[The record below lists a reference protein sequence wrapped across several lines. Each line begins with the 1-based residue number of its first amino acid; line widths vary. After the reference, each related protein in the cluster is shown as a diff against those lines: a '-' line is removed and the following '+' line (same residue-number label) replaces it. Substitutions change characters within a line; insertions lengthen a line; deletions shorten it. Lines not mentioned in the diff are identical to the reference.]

1 MRKNL
6 RKENSDNKR
15 LINDVHITSYP
26 LSIIHYPLLLL
37 VIFFASTTTFA
48 QNQCLS
54 EAEANKVIQTI
65 KNPPKLKKNKSLRRE
80 LVKMREAQTELNDKI
95 LAQTENNKPLVER
108 LNALS
113 REHLVRL
120 CGIYK
125 EYGWLTKNIVET
137 EGLEA
142 ALFIIRNSNNA
153 GLQREIFPVVVE
165 ASQAGLIPKANL
177 ASLIDRIRLKS
188 GGRQIF
194 GTQLKV
200 EDEIGYLYPLENEAK
215 VDDWR
220 KTYQLP
226 PLADFIKQIET
237 EYRTLVVKMP
247 SSPILKNNKTL
258 NVSKGDD
265 DLGLGLSDDE
275 DEVLSIESRL
285 VNLNVRVLDENLNGT
300 RGLNLKR
307 EDFQVF
313 ENGIKQE
320 ISFFSTADT
329 PFDLVLLL
337 DLSGSTLEK
346 QGLIADS
353 AKRFIELA
361 RPKDRIAIISFT
373 DRAKI
378 ISEFSSDK
386 QELFAKLEAIDDYG
400 SSKVWDALDFTYKKI
415 LAKSEKGRR
424 SAVVF
429 MTDGVDNTLM
439 QDIGRSGS
447 GGSFYNSL
455 QPSKITFT
463 ELLETVRKNDAN
475 VFSIYLDTE
484 LLYTSRLINDKS
496 YRQARR
502 SLQMI
507 AEESGGQF
515 YRAGQIEAL
524 NGIYKNIIND
534 LSEVYSLGYE
544 PSDAKNDGTWRE
556 LKIKIKEKPG
566 LTVKSKKGYYAN

>member
-1 MRKNL
+1 MKKILNN
-6 RKENSDNKR
+6 KISINKR
-15 LINDVHITSYP
+15 AITVRVFRFPLSVFHYP
-26 LSIIHYPLLLL
+26 LSVAFL
-37 VIFFASTTTFA
+37 FFFLSSAAFA

-54 EAEANKVIQTI
+54 EAEANKIIQTI
-65 KNPPKLKKNKSLRRE
+65 KNPPAKQKKNKNLRRE
-80 LVKMREAQTELNDKI
+80 LVKMQEEQTDLNEKI
-95 LAQTENNKPLVER
+95 LAQTGENETLVKN
-108 LNALS
+108 LNNLS
-113 REHLVRL
+113 REHLLRL
-120 CGIYK
+120 CRIFK
-125 EYGWLTKNIVET
+125 ENGWLTKEIVDT

-142 ALFIIRNSNNA
+142 ALFIIRNSKDA
-153 GLQREIFPVVVE
+153 ELQREIFPVMVE
-165 ASQAGLIPKANL
+165 ATQKGFISKANL
-177 ASLIDRIRLKS
+177 AALIDRIRLKS

-194 GTQLKV
+194 GTQIKI
-200 EDEIGYLYPLENEAK
+200 EDEVGYLYPLENEAN
-215 VDDWR
+215 VDKWR

-226 PLADFIKQIET
+226 PLSEFIKKIET
-237 EYRTLVVKMP
+237 EYRTIIVKMP
-247 SSPILKNNKTL
+247 QPPTLKNDKKTSKSNDNL
-258 NVSKGDD
+258 N
-265 DLGLGLSDDE
+265 LGLSDGE
-275 DEVLSIESRL
+275 DEVLTIESKL
-285 VNLNVRVLDENLNGT
+285 VNLNGT
-300 RGLNLKR
+300 RGLNLKK

-313 ENGIKQE
+313 ENGIEQE

-373 DRAKI
+373 DRVKI

-386 QELFAKLEAIDDYG
+386 QELFTKLEAIDDYG
-400 SSKVWDALDFTYKKI
+400 SSKVWDALDFTYKKV
-415 LAKSEKGRR
+415 LANQEKGRR

-439 QDIGRSGS
+439 QDIGRTGA
-447 GGSFYNSL
+447 GNYYNSL

-463 ELLETVRKNDAN
+463 ELLETVRQNDAN

-484 LLYTSRLINDKS
+484 SANPSRRISDKS

-515 YRAGQIEAL
+515 YRAGQIEEL

-544 PSDAKNDGTWRE
+544 PTDEKNDGSWRE
-556 LKIKIKEKPG
+556 LKIKIKGKPD
-566 LTVKSKKGYYAN
+566 LTVKSKRGYYAN